1 MIDSLIETLNLKDT
15 KCQLPAYIAV
25 EGPIGVG
32 KTTLA
37 KRLARTFNYDILL
50 EEPETNPFLE
60 RFYRDKRGHALPV
73 QLHFLFQRMQKLQAL
88 RQGDIFQQVR
98 ISDFLIDK
106 DPLFARVTLE
116 DDEYQLYQTVYD
128 SVITDLPKPDLVI
141 YLQAPTATLYERLQR
156 RGNAIEKPVEE
167 SYLQQL
173 NDAYTQFFYHYND
186 TPLLIVNTS
195 IINLADNDDQRDYQN
210 LLRFIVQTQSGRHYY
225 NPHPMGKLEA
235 TSSVGL

>member
-1 MIDSLIETLNLKDT
+1 MIDSLIETLNLKDA
-15 KCQLPAYIAV
+15 KFQPPAYIAV